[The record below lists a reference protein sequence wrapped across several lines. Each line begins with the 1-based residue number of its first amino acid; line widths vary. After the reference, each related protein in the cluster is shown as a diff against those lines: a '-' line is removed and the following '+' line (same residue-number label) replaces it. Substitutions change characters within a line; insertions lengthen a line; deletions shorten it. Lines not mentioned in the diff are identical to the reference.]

1 MNSAPDP
8 ILNQI
13 KATRPTE
20 PRPFYDGI
28 RDALQAA
35 NEMEIDRDGMAAKIA
50 SLEKQL
56 AEAKRPV
63 KFLTPQKLEDVL
75 DRLENLAE
83 HLPGFTESVLPTLLE
98 EAYDTDAPQD
108 APGTE
113 PAATDAESATEE
125 GSRETEEP
133 EGVFYPRKLAARH
146 VVGAG
151 WEIHGDFSAGTNCV
165 EYSTKPGDHGIL
177 KSAEATVFAFEP
189 WIQFAEKKWKAM
201 ISKVLPEMADAWN
214 DRYAESATEDAAPEK
229 EEPVRRC
236 CETCRHAMIYEPA
249 CIEHTKCDRAHSEW
263 EPKSDA

>member
-1 MNSAPDP
+1 MNAAAPDP

-20 PRPFYDGI
+20 PRPFSDRI

-98 EAYDTDAPQD
+98 EAYDDVTPGVADARDNQLPNVRADVLQRRLDDVMGWIRAVPQMANDYLYDMAQERIGEQD

-113 PAATDAESATEE
+113 PAATDAES
-125 GSRETEEP
+125 
-133 EGVFYPRKLAARH
+133 
-146 VVGAG
+146 
-151 WEIHGDFSAGTNCV
+151 D
-165 EYSTKPGDHGIL
+165 
-177 KSAEATVFAFEP
+177 
-189 WIQFAEKKWKAM
+189 
-201 ISKVLPEMADAWN
+201 
-214 DRYAESATEDAAPEK
+214 TEDATPVE

-236 CETCRHAMIYEPA
+236 CETCRCNMIYTPA
-249 CIEHTKCDRAHSEW
+249 CLECDNTYSEW
-263 EPKSDA
+263 KPKSDS